1 MQAKKLELCVL
12 CHLKSPIPPLL
23 RATQTTFPFL
33 IIFLSTLSN
42 VLCGGFQ
49 LSQLISISPCASL
62 LGLLRRDL
70 AEPLPFPSHS
80 PPPPLPLFISHY
92 CYYFKTK
99 FTSSIY
105 WWECLRTGL
114 ASAEGLGGGQFLMC
128 LPSSPTVCAFPST
141 TNPSLRSA
149 PSPSTDHPQGKIHS

>member
-80 PPPPLPLFISHY
+80 PPPTPSFYFSLLLLFQNQIY
-92 CYYFKTK
+92 IVNLLVGVFKDRPG
-99 FTSSIY
+99 F
-105 WWECLRTGL
+105 CGR
-114 ASAEGLGGGQFLMC
+114 LGGGQFLMC

>member
-80 PPPPLPLFISHY
+80 PPPPAPSFYFSLLLLFQNQIY
-92 CYYFKTK
+92 IVNLLVGVFKDRPG
-99 FTSSIY
+99 F
-105 WWECLRTGL
+105 CGR
-114 ASAEGLGGGQFLMC
+114 LGGGPVPYVSPLFSHSVC
-128 LPSSPTVCAFPST
+128 LPLHHQPQSPIRTIP
-141 TNPSLRSA
+141 L
-149 PSPSTDHPQGKIHS
+149 H